1 MRDEFSICDL
11 SNVDATVKG
20 DPMTRRHPEQQMN
33 LDGYNAP
40 PISWERVRDRLDS
53 GITQAPDTGGPNRHT
68 IWLATVDPD
77 GAPHV
82 VPVGAFWDEG
92 SFYFTSGPGTRKSKN
107 LARSPEC
114 VMSVATGPFDIT
126 VEGRADR
133 VTDLEDL
140 ERIAAIARDGGWPA
154 RVENDAFTAEFSAP
168 SAGPPPWYLYRV
180 TAERVYAFGTA
191 GPYGATR
198 FSF

>member
-1 MRDEFSICDL
+1 MARRDPQHL
-11 SNVDATVKG
+11 K
-20 DPMTRRHPEQQMN
+20 N
-33 LDGYNAP
+33 LDGYNAA
-40 PISWERVRDRLDS
+40 PIPWEKVRDHLDS

-68 IWLATVDPD
+68 TWLATVDRD

-82 VPVGAFWDEG
+82 VPVGAFWDNG

-107 LARSPEC
+107 LATTPEC
-114 VMSVATGPFDIT
+114 VMSVATEPFDIT

-133 VTDLEDL
+133 VTDPGEL
-140 ERIAAIARDGGWPA
+140 ERIAAIARDDGWPA

-180 TAERVYAFGTA
+180 TAARVYAFGTA
-191 GPYGATR
+191 EPYGATR

>member
-1 MRDEFSICDL
+1 
-11 SNVDATVKG
+11 
-20 DPMTRRHPEQQMN
+20 MTRRDPDQQKN

-40 PISWERVRDRLDS
+40 PIAWERVRDHLDS
-53 GITQAPDTGGPNRHT
+53 GITQAPDAGGPNRHT
-68 IWLATVDPD
+68 VWLATVDPD

-82 VPVGAFWDEG
+82 VPVGAFWDAG

-107 LARSPEC
+107 LAANPEC
-114 VMSVATGPFDIT
+114 VVSVATEPFDIT

-133 VTDLEDL
+133 VTDQDDL
-140 ERIAAIARDGGWPA
+140 ERIAALARDGGWPA

-180 TAERVYAFGTA
+180 TPERVYAFGTA
-191 GPYGATR
+191 EPYGATR

>member
-1 MRDEFSICDL
+1 
-11 SNVDATVKG
+11 
-20 DPMTRRHPEQQMN
+20 MTRRDPEQQKN

-40 PISWERVRDRLDS
+40 PISWERVRDHLDS
-53 GITQAPDTGGPNRHT
+53 GITQAPDTGGPSRHT

-82 VPVGAFWDEG
+82 VPVGAFWDDG

-107 LARSPEC
+107 LATNPVC
-114 VMSVATGPFDIT
+114 VMSVATEPFDIT

-133 VTDLEDL
+133 VTDPDDL

-191 GPYGATR
+191 QPYGATR

>member
-1 MRDEFSICDL
+1 
-11 SNVDATVKG
+11 
-20 DPMTRRHPEQQMN
+20 MTRRDPEQQTN

-40 PISWERVRDRLDS
+40 PISWERVRDHLDS
-53 GITQAPDTGGPNRHT
+53 GIAQAPDTGGPNRHT
-68 IWLATVDPD
+68 IWLGTVDPD

-82 VPVGAFWDEG
+82 VPVGAFWDNG
-92 SFYFTSGPGTRKSKN
+92 SFYFTSGLDTRKSKN
-107 LARSPEC
+107 PATNPEC
-114 VMSVATGPFDIT
+114 VMSVATEPFDIT

-133 VTDLEDL
+133 VTNPDDL
-140 ERIAAIARDGGWPA
+140 ERIAVIARDGGWPA
-154 RVENDAFTAEFSAP
+154 RVEDDAFTAEFSAP

-191 GPYGATR
+191 EPYGATR

>member
-1 MRDEFSICDL
+1 MTHRD
-11 SNVDATVKG
+11 
-20 DPMTRRHPEQQMN
+20 PELQTN

-40 PISWERVRDRLDS
+40 PISWERVRDRLEGS
-53 GITQAPDTGGPNRHT
+53 ITQAPDTGGPNRHT
-68 IWLATVDPD
+68 IWLGTVDPD

-82 VPVGAFWDEG
+82 VPVGGFWNNE

-107 LARSPEC
+107 LAMNPAC
-114 VMSVATGPFDIT
+114 VMSVATEPFDIT
-126 VEGRADR
+126 VEGSAAR
-133 VTDLEDL
+133 VTDRDDL
-140 ERIAAIARDGGWPA
+140 ERIATVARGDGWPA
-154 RVENDAFTAEFSAP
+154 RVENDALTAEFSAP

-191 GPYGATR
+191 EPYGATR

>member
-1 MRDEFSICDL
+1 
-11 SNVDATVKG
+11 
-20 DPMTRRHPEQQMN
+20 MN
-33 LDGYNAP
+33 LSDIGTSACGRKVASCVRCHP
-40 PISWERVRDRLDS
+40 ARVKPVLVER
-53 GITQAPDTGGPNRHT
+53 H
-68 IWLATVDPD
+68 WLATVDPD

-82 VPVGAFWDEG
+82 VPVGAFWDNG

-107 LARSPEC
+107 LATNPEC
-114 VMSVATGPFDIT
+114 VMSVATDPFDIT

-133 VTDLEDL
+133 VTDPDDL
-140 ERIAAIARDGGWPA
+140 ERIAAIARDRGGWPA

-168 SAGPPPWYLYRV
+168 SAGPPPWYLYRM

-191 GPYGATR
+191 EPYGATR